1 MAARVDRPLLRRQF
15 AIGVTFVMNLRSA
28 LKLPKEHGAW
38 AMLYVPFILGVAVAG
53 SVNWPVLLLLLSATA
68 VFISRESLLVY
79 WRARARGRDAA
90 EAGRTFLLY
99 LALAAAFGAPLIFA
113 NKLFWLIPLGLIGAA
128 LLLIN
133 GKQATRMEER
143 GTAGE
148 IMAIGG
154 LTMTAPAA
162 YYAASG
168 RWEMTAFWL
177 WLLCALYMAS
187 SVFYI
192 KLRVYRLNPRKQ
204 AEQRRALRSCA
215 CYHSILIVALPA
227 LIFAGG
233 LGLFALFAFAPVIL
247 RTFWGMFKPKTKVN
261 LTRAGILEI
270 VYSLVFLVC
279 AALGFRPA

>member
-1 MAARVDRPLLRRQF
+1 MS
-15 AIGVTFVMNLRSA
+15 IRSA

-53 SVNWPVLLLLLSATA
+53 RVNWPILLLLLSATA
-68 VFISRESLLVY
+68 VFISRESMLVY

-90 EAGRTFLLY
+90 EAGRTLLLY
-99 LALAAAFGAPLIFA
+99 LALAAALGSPLVFA
-113 NKLFWLIPLGLIGAA
+113 FELFWLIPLGLIGAA

-133 GKQATRMEER
+133 GRQATRMEER
-143 GTAGE
+143 ETMSE

-177 WLLCALYMAS
+177 WLLSALYMAS
-187 SVFYI
+187 SVFYV

-204 AEQRRALRSCA
+204 AEQRQALRSCA
-215 CYHSILIVALPA
+215 LYHSFLIVALPA
-227 LIFAGG
+227 LIFAGS
-233 LGLFALFAFAPVIL
+233 LSLFAFIAFTPALV
-247 RTFWGMFKPKTKVN
+247 RTFWGMFKPKSKVN
-261 LTRAGILEI
+261 LMRAGILEI
-270 VYSLVFLVC
+270 AYSLVFMIC
-279 AALGFRPA
+279 AAVAFRLA

>member
-1 MAARVDRPLLRRQF
+1 MSLR
-15 AIGVTFVMNLRSA
+15 TA

-38 AMLYVPFILGVAVAG
+38 VMLYVPFVLGVAVAG
-53 SVNWPVLLLLLSATA
+53 RVNWQILLLLLSTTA
-68 VFISRESLLVY
+68 MFISRESLLVCR
-79 WRARARGRDAA
+79 RARARGREAA
-90 EAGRTFLLY
+90 ESGRMLSLY
-99 LALAAAFGAPLIFA
+99 LALAAAFGSPLVFA
-113 NKLFWLIPLGLIGAA
+113 FKLFWLIPLGLIGAA

-133 GKQATRMEER
+133 GVQAARMEER
-143 GTAGE
+143 ATMSE
-148 IMAIGG
+148 VMAIGG

-177 WLLCALYMAS
+177 WLLSALYMAS

-204 AEQRRALRSCA
+204 SEQRQALRSCA
-215 CYHSILIVALPA
+215 FYHSFLIVALPA

-233 LGLFALFAFAPVIL
+233 WGLFVFIAFAPVL
-247 RTFWGMFKPKTKVN
+247 VRTFWGMFKPKTKVN

-279 AALGFRPA
+279 AALGFSAA

>member
-1 MAARVDRPLLRRQF
+1 MS
-15 AIGVTFVMNLRSA
+15 LRSA

-53 SVNWPVLLLLLSATA
+53 RVNWPVLLLLLSATA

-79 WRARARGRDAA
+79 SRALARGRGAA
-90 EAGRTFLLY
+90 EVGRTLLLY
-99 LALAAAFGAPLIFA
+99 IALAAAFGSPLILAFE
-113 NKLFWLIPLGLIGAA
+113 LFWLIPLGVIGAA
-128 LLLIN
+128 LLFIN
-133 GKQATRMEER
+133 GRQATRMEER
-143 GTAGE
+143 SMMSE
-148 IMAIGG
+148 IMAVCG

-168 RWEMTAFWL
+168 RWGMTALWL
-177 WLLCALYMAS
+177 WLLSALYMAS

-204 AEQRRALRSCA
+204 AEQRQAWRSCA
-215 CYHSILIVALPA
+215 AYHSFLIVALPA
-227 LIFAGG
+227 LIFAGS
-233 LGLFALFAFAPVIL
+233 LGLFAFIAFTPVL
-247 RTFWGMFKPKTKVN
+247 VRTFWGMFAPESKVN

>member
-1 MAARVDRPLLRRQF
+1 MSLRF
-15 AIGVTFVMNLRSA
+15 A

-38 AMLYVPFILGVAVAG
+38 AMLYVPFVLGVAVAG
-53 SVNWPVLLLLLSATA
+53 RVNWQVLLLLLSATA

-79 WRARARGRDAA
+79 CRARARGRDAT
-90 EAGRTFLLY
+90 EAGRTLLLY
-99 LALAAAFGAPLIFA
+99 LALAAAFGSPLIFA
-113 NKLFWLIPLGLIGAA
+113 CNLFLLIPLGLVGAA

-143 GTAGE
+143 STTGE

-168 RWEMTAFWL
+168 RWDVTAFWL
-177 WLLCALYMAS
+177 WLLSALYMAS

-204 AEQRRALRSCA
+204 AEQRQALRSCA
-215 CYHSILIVALPA
+215 FYHSFLIVALLA
-227 LIFAGG
+227 LIFAAGW
-233 LGLFALFAFAPVIL
+233 GLFVFIAFAPALL
-247 RTFWGMFKPKTKVN
+247 RTFWGMVRPKTKMN

-270 VYSLVFLVC
+270 VYSMIFLVC
-279 AALGFRPA
+279 AALNFHAT

>member
-1 MAARVDRPLLRRQF
+1 MS
-15 AIGVTFVMNLRSA
+15 IRSA

-53 SVNWPVLLLLLSATA
+53 RVNWPILLLLLSATA
-68 VFISRESLLVY
+68 VFISRESMLVY

-90 EAGRTFLLY
+90 EAGRTLFLY
-99 LALAAAFGAPLIFA
+99 LALAAAFGSPLILAFE
-113 NKLFWLIPLGLIGAA
+113 LFWLIPLGVIGAA

-133 GKQATRMEER
+133 GRQAARMEER
-143 GTAGE
+143 STMSE

-177 WLLCALYMAS
+177 WLLSALYMAS

-204 AEQRRALRSCA
+204 AEQRQALRSCA
-215 CYHSILIVALPA
+215 LYHSFLIVALPA
-227 LIFAGG
+227 LIFVGS
-233 LGLFALFAFAPVIL
+233 LRLFAFIAFAPALV
-247 RTFWGMFKPKTKVN
+247 RTFCGMFAPRSKVN
-261 LTRAGILEI
+261 LMRAGILEI
-270 VYSLVFLVC
+270 AYSLVFLIC
-279 AALGFRPA
+279 AALAFRLA

>member
-1 MAARVDRPLLRRQF
+1 MS
-15 AIGVTFVMNLRSA
+15 LRSA
-28 LKLPKEHGAW
+28 LKIPKEHGAW
-38 AMLYVPFILGVAVAG
+38 AMLYVPFVLGVAVAG
-53 SVNWPVLLLLLSATA
+53 RVNWQVLLLLLSTTA

-90 EAGRTFLLY
+90 EAGKTLLLY
-99 LALAAAFGAPLIFA
+99 LALAAAFGSPLILTFE
-113 NKLFWLIPLGLIGAA
+113 LFWLIPLGLIGAG

-133 GKQATRMEER
+133 GRQATRMEER
-143 GTAGE
+143 ATMSE
-148 IMAIGG
+148 IMAVGG

-168 RWEMTAFWL
+168 RWEMTASWL
-177 WLLCALYMAS
+177 WLLSALYMAS

-204 AEQRRALRSCA
+204 TEQRRALRSCA
-215 CYHSILIVALPA
+215 FYHSFLIVALPA
-227 LIFAGG
+227 LILAGG
-233 LGLFALFAFAPVIL
+233 LGLFALVAFAPVIL

-261 LTRAGILEI
+261 LTRAGVLEI

-279 AALGFRPA
+279 AALGFRAA